1 MEEVKEMLE
10 ARKNYLLQIKKEKE
24 SALATVPE
32 GRLRICSHGNKAQ
45 FYYRTDPK
53 DFNGVYIRDNDVKF
67 AELLAQKDYDQ
78 RVLRAV
84 DKELK
89 VINKFF
95 SDYPDTNAEQV
106 YEKLHGERQKLVLPI
121 KKSDQQYIREW
132 ESVKYHEK
140 EFYEDDPVFHTV
152 EGKRVRS
159 KSEVIIADALSREGI
174 PFRYEYPI
182 SLKKVGKIY
191 PDFTVLNVRK
201 RQEILWEHLG
211 MMDDEIYVEKAIQK
225 ITTYEQNGIFPGEN
239 LILTYETKKNPLNQ
253 KTIMLMIQHYL
264 K

>member
-32 GRLRICSHGNKAQ
+32 GKLRICSHGNKAQ

-121 KKSDQQYIREW
+121 KKSDQQYIRE
-132 ESVKYHEK
+132 
-140 EFYEDDPVFHTV
+140 
-152 EGKRVRS
+152 
-159 KSEVIIADALSREGI
+159 
-174 PFRYEYPI
+174 
-182 SLKKVGKIY
+182 
-191 PDFTVLNVRK
+191 
-201 RQEILWEHLG
+201 
-211 MMDDEIYVEKAIQK
+211 
-225 ITTYEQNGIFPGEN
+225 
-239 LILTYETKKNPLNQ
+239 
-253 KTIMLMIQHYL
+253 
-264 K
+264 

>member
-32 GRLRICSHGNKAQ
+32 GKLRICSHGNKAQ

-78 RVLRAV
+78 IVLRAV

-95 SDYPDTNAEQV
+95 SDYPDTNAEHV
-106 YEKLHGERQKLVLPI
+106 YGKLHGERQKLVLPNI
-121 KKSDQQYIREW
+121 
-132 ESVKYHEK
+132 
-140 EFYEDDPVFHTV
+140 
-152 EGKRVRS
+152 
-159 KSEVIIADALSREGI
+159 
-174 PFRYEYPI
+174 
-182 SLKKVGKIY
+182 
-191 PDFTVLNVRK
+191 
-201 RQEILWEHLG
+201 
-211 MMDDEIYVEKAIQK
+211 
-225 ITTYEQNGIFPGEN
+225 
-239 LILTYETKKNPLNQ
+239 
-253 KTIMLMIQHYL
+253 
-264 K
+264 